1 MASGSRPGPCPPARR
16 HNKGLSPAQALPHNG
31 QAFWQLPAALVR
43 CVDFMLF
50 FRRGRATILC
60 AGAAFF
66 AFTASSARAGA
77 WLQPPGRGEIIAMGR
92 FERSDR
98 MFGRNGRLLPVRGY
112 RKFELKIWME
122 YGVMDRLSLI
132 LAPTASTVRAGAGP
146 GRLHD
151 LQGEVEA
158 GARLGLLRSG
168 SHALSLQV
176 TGLLTNRLS
185 GARIGFARHDVNGAD
200 IRLLYGRS
208 FALGSLR
215 AFSEVQAGYR
225 FRAGAGDEL
234 RWPRRSCHAAP
245 FAADARLQPVRL
257 AARALC
263 GQAPAQAAI
272 VRRLPAERSLV
283 SAGRG
288 VPDYSRAQCPARK
301 RRDRGCLAPFLN
313 RQNV

>member
-1 MASGSRPGPCPPARR
+1 
-16 HNKGLSPAQALPHNG
+16 
-31 QAFWQLPAALVR
+31 
-43 CVDFMLF
+43 MLF

-234 RWPRRSCHAAP
+234 RWDATLGVHVTPRLLLLMQGFNLFALRQGR
-245 FAADARLQPVRL
+245 FAAKRQHKLQLSGVYRLNDHWSVQAGAFL
-257 AARALC
+257 TTAARNARRES
-263 GQAPAQAAI
+263 GVIAA
-272 VRRLPAERSLV
+272 VWRR
-283 SAGRG
+283 
-288 VPDYSRAQCPARK
+288 
-301 RRDRGCLAPFLN
+301 F
-313 RQNV
+313 